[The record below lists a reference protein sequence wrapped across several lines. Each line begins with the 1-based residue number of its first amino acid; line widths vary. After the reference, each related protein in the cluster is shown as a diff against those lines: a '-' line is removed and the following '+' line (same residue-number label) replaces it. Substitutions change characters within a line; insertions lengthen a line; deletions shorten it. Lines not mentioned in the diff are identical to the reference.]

1 MSENQIPLVEPKQEA
16 DVSNN
21 EGTSVDVSENTPVK
35 RKRGRPKS
43 SKNSNVCVTDVH
55 PAALVSAKSN
65 GEPTPPLRG
74 RGRPRLSD
82 TKRTER
88 QEGGRQKAS
97 APAQKAA
104 AENLLNGSSVK
115 RKRGRPKGTIKCKSE
130 SFKSGP
136 EEEGSSV
143 TPRKRGRPKKSLSK
157 EPKLEKAVNSKRA
170 GRLDESRNLV
180 KRERGRPR
188 KVQVKHTQ
196 EASSDISVGR
206 PQKEPDIPVAGK
218 QRGRPRLQPAKRGRP
233 RKYPLP
239 SPEELKKP
247 KVWKPL
253 GRPRKYPR
261 VETPEKAA
269 PAPRRSR
276 GRPCKSESKKGAH
289 LRRKAPSALST
300 PRAGPPQRKRGRPAA
315 ATAKREG
322 DVPRKRGRPKG
333 SLNKN
338 KARSET
344 HLNSA
349 RPNHSNA
356 ASESPAAEA
365 AKEAEAQ
372 LDAEMS
378 PV

>member
-1 MSENQIPLVEPKQEA
+1 MAEKKIPLVELKQEA

-21 EGTSVDVSENTPVK
+21 EGTSVDVSVNTPVK

-43 SKNSNVCVTDVH
+43 SKKSNVCVTAIH
-55 PAALVSAKSN
+55 PTALVSAKSN
-65 GEPTPPLRG
+65 GESTPPPRG

-82 TKRTER
+82 TKRTEQ

-97 APAQKAA
+97 ATVQKAA
-104 AENLLNGSSVK
+104 ADNFLNGCSVK
-115 RKRGRPKGTIKCKSE
+115 RKRGRPKGTIKRKLE
-130 SFKSGP
+130 SLKSGK

-143 TPRKRGRPKKSLSK
+143 TPRKRGRPKKSLGK
-157 EPKLEKAVNSKRA
+157 EPKLEKAVNSERD
-170 GRLDESRNLV
+170 GRLHERRNLV

-188 KVQVKHTQ
+188 KVQVKCTE
-196 EASSDISVGR
+196 EASSDVSVGR
-206 PQKEPDIPVAGK
+206 PQKEPDVPVTGK

-239 SPEELKKP
+239 SPDEPKKP

-261 VETPEKAA
+261 AETPEKAA

-315 ATAKREG
+315 TAKGES

-333 SLNKN
+333 SVNKN

-344 HLNSA
+344 HLNSV
-349 RPNHSNA
+349 RPNHSKA
-356 ASESPAAEA
+356 ESELPAAGVER
-365 AKEAEAQ
+365 EAEAQ
-372 LDAEMS
+372 LDTEMS